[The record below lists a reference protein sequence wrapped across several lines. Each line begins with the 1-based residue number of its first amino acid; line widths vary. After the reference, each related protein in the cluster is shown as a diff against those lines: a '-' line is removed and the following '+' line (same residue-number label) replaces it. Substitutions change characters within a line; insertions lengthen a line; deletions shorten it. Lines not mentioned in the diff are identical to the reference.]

1 MFGMFCIYMCVVI
14 ALRDYN
20 LMDLFCECPV
30 MSNFIGIIRSLE
42 NLGDVTIEI
51 IISSAFGR
59 WKYLQRGKYFVSL
72 PKKFEKV
79 PKNLFVREKI

>member
-1 MFGMFCIYMCVVI
+1 MFCFYMCVVI

-20 LMDLFCECPV
+20 LMDLFCECSV
-30 MSNFIGIIRSLE
+30 ISHFIGIIRSLE

-51 IISSAFGR
+51 IISSGVGR
-59 WKYLQRGKYFVSL
+59 GEYLQRGKNFVSL
-72 PKKFEKV
+72 PEKFEKV